1 MPKETVVMND
11 NPTVSDK
18 VIDNNEEISVT
29 NETNESNNTEARNSE
44 DANLIVETGEGSVEK
59 NNVTAV
65 TTIVEEDVESV
76 NPINNTINPDSSNVN
91 TYPVKKIEQKS
102 VSKFNNNENVKKDSS
117 NTFKVMFGNN
127 EVFNVNFLT
136 LEILNRIFNENF
148 TNGMLLFYIDGKL
161 VFNDTVT
168 DDLSVIIFKILE
180 DYMGNHEIKAVF
192 TDDNGNTNNY
202 VDNIYIS

>member
-1 MPKETVVMND
+1 
-11 NPTVSDK
+11 
-18 VIDNNEEISVT
+18 
-29 NETNESNNTEARNSE
+29 
-44 DANLIVETGEGSVEK
+44 
-59 NNVTAV
+59 
-65 TTIVEEDVESV
+65 
-76 NPINNTINPDSSNVN
+76 
-91 TYPVKKIEQKS
+91 
-102 VSKFNNNENVKKDSS
+102 
-117 NTFKVMFGNN
+117 MFGNN